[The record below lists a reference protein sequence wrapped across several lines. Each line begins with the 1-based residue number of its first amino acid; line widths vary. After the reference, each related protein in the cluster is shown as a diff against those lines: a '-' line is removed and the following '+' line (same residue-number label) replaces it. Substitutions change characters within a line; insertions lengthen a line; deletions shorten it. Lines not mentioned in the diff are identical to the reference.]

1 MEDGAG
7 ELGEAQSA
15 QVDPTADLPKESD
28 MDIDGNVKTIDL
40 SRESDMDIDGTV
52 KTTLDQST
60 DSINAQVCE
69 ETLLESTQTGETT
82 TDLDGSMSNV
92 ESLAMVQESRI
103 EAPSHKIPSSNIA
116 EVLAAGVAA
125 GVAEGIAESIAET
138 IAKETAGS
146 YGQGSTEGRLF
157 DSGRFE
163 RMAIAK
169 AVAEVIAESVAHEV
183 AQGLADGLAEAA
195 ATAGA
200 SNRVE
205 KRKPDNIE
213 GMLTSSVLRY
223 ILSSF
228 RIS

>member
-7 ELGEAQSA
+7 GLGEIQSL
-15 QVDPTADLPKESD
+15 QVDPAADLSK
-28 MDIDGNVKTIDL
+28 
-40 SRESDMDIDGTV
+40 ESDMDIDGTV
-52 KTTLDQST
+52 KTGLDQST
-60 DSINAQVCE
+60 ESMDAQVYE
-69 ETLLESTQTGETT
+69 EPLLGSAQTGETT
-82 TDLDGSMSNV
+82 TDPDGTTSNV
-92 ESLAMVQESRI
+92 ENLAVVQESRK
-103 EAPSHKIPSSNIA
+103 EAPSHKIASSNIA

-125 GVAEGIAESIAET
+125 GVAEGIAESISET

-146 YGQGSTEGRLF
+146 YGGSSEGRLF

-195 ATAGA
+195 ATAEA
-200 SNRVE
+200 SNRAE

-213 GMLTSSVLRY
+213 GMLTPSKLRCFL
-223 ILSSF
+223 ILF
-228 RIS
+228 RVS

>member
-7 ELGEAQSA
+7 GLGEIQSL
-15 QVDPTADLPKESD
+15 QVDPAADLSK
-28 MDIDGNVKTIDL
+28 
-40 SRESDMDIDGTV
+40 ESDMDIDGTV
-52 KTTLDQST
+52 KTGLDQST
-60 DSINAQVCE
+60 ESMDAQVCE
-69 ETLLESTQTGETT
+69 EPLLGSAQTGETT
-82 TDLDGSMSNV
+82 TDPDGTMSNV
-92 ESLAMVQESRI
+92 ENLAVVQESRK
-103 EAPSHKIPSSNIA
+103 EAPSHKIASSNIA

-146 YGQGSTEGRLF
+146 YGQGSSEGRLF

-195 ATAGA
+195 ATAEA
-200 SNRVE
+200 SNRAE

-213 GMLTSSVLRY
+213 GMLTPSKLRCFL
-223 ILSSF
+223 ILF
-228 RIS
+228 RVS